1 MDPDTDPAFPP
12 VDNGGSLGG
21 SLGTSSSGRSHL
33 GDSLRNNPPSQRS
46 PSTSNIMLR
55 ISPAAGSATFGY
67 IYLADAE
74 LRQQDAITAYFDSA
88 GRLVTALPCPDF
100 ESFLADTS
108 LVYRDVLF
116 LSDLPR
122 YVIPAGIR
130 ILEANSYIESPHL
143 AWLPPPPDL
152 SSFQPSSRSTG
163 TFRPSLS
170 EHSRSLLS
178 RQSSVGR
185 RPDPDGISSAS
196 PPRAPVRHFHMGGDM
211 AGQGG
216 SYGGMSP
223 LTFRNSGSVSGAASI
238 ARSRSMGGVG
248 GASAVPLQ
256 IFSTSTMVSQASSF
270 VPLAQPDASSV
281 LDDSS
286 SDPSVPVPA
295 PPTPSPVV
303 TFIKDK
309 ASDLGLKDITDKD
322 SWIEAK
328 KIIDAR
334 LRRPPFCPGPDSK
347 LLLTT
352 NANAVASAW
361 WEEVVNYYVK
371 PPISDLFVEESRF
384 DGKGF
389 EMIAHIDQ
397 YFNPSGTVDSLSH
410 IFDLIDI
417 KQANAESVI
426 TLKARFSRI
435 FANLKMGGVLIDSAL
450 QVGFMLRALR
460 STYHGVVQD
469 FRLGRHSLSS
479 ATLQSVVEQC
489 MAYDKDPWKG
499 PIGHDGKP
507 VRSPSANA
515 AGAGGPGDKSSPYDA
530 MAACSFGTHI
540 SRWRIGCKDGCEKC
554 MVCHNTSNKPAHHTK
569 DCPILKQIGL
579 KLVKRT
585 PADSNDAAS
594 RVGESPAPAPS
605 PRSSRKRSLRR
616 WGVGRHT
623 RRFHSSHR
631 GGQLR
636 FRR

>member
-1 MDPDTDPAFPP
+1 
-12 VDNGGSLGG
+12 
-21 SLGTSSSGRSHL
+21 
-33 GDSLRNNPPSQRS
+33 
-46 PSTSNIMLR
+46 
-55 ISPAAGSATFGY
+55 
-67 IYLADAE
+67 
-74 LRQQDAITAYFDSA
+74 
-88 GRLVTALPCPDF
+88 
-100 ESFLADTS
+100 
-108 LVYRDVLF
+108 
-116 LSDLPR
+116 
-122 YVIPAGIR
+122 
-130 ILEANSYIESPHL
+130 
-143 AWLPPPPDL
+143 
-152 SSFQPSSRSTG
+152 
-163 TFRPSLS
+163 
-170 EHSRSLLS
+170 
-178 RQSSVGR
+178 
-185 RPDPDGISSAS
+185 
-196 PPRAPVRHFHMGGDM
+196 
-211 AGQGG
+211 
-216 SYGGMSP
+216 
-223 LTFRNSGSVSGAASI
+223 
-238 ARSRSMGGVG
+238 MGGVG

-256 IFSTSTMVSQASSF
+256 IFSTSTTVSQASSF

-389 EMIAHIDQ
+389 EMIAHILDQ

-460 STYHGVVQD
+460 ST
-469 FRLGRHSLSS
+469 
-479 ATLQSVVEQC
+479 
-489 MAYDKDPWKG
+489 
-499 PIGHDGKP
+499 
-507 VRSPSANA
+507 
-515 AGAGGPGDKSSPYDA
+515 
-530 MAACSFGTHI
+530 
-540 SRWRIGCKDGCEKC
+540 
-554 MVCHNTSNKPAHHTK
+554 
-569 DCPILKQIGL
+569 
-579 KLVKRT
+579 
-585 PADSNDAAS
+585 
-594 RVGESPAPAPS
+594 
-605 PRSSRKRSLRR
+605 
-616 WGVGRHT
+616 
-623 RRFHSSHR
+623 
-631 GGQLR
+631 
-636 FRR
+636 